1 MPARLWGLCWRL
13 RHGLTVR
20 FSSWPRV
27 PPPLPFYRWL
37 SICIYICTVYCIPV
51 CVFMWVLPYVKKF
64 KHANT
69 HTHIHVYSLYICVW
83 LYVFPWLFP
92 LKRFASNVVLL
103 RPQAKLK
110 AGARIRRPLGSRGLR
125 GGGGRPRRQ
134 RDRKGALA
142 GGRRGSERAS
152 RVFFLNCC
160 S

>member
-37 SICIYICTVYCIPV
+37 SIYLYVHMYCSLHIFV
-51 CVFMWVLPYVKKF
+51 CVYVGAAIRKEIQAC
-64 KHANT
+64 KHT
-69 HTHIHVYSLYICVW
+69 HTFTCIAYIYMW

-92 LKRFASNVVLL
+92 LKRVASNVVLL

-142 GGRRGSERAS
+142 RGRRGSERAS